1 MLLFLTPAM
10 AQSTNSQNL
19 LRNGDFSE
27 GFANWTAGV
36 LTPSEYAGY
45 PRWGIVGTVGRGNG
59 LSAYLDVSG
68 GAAAYLQS
76 DSFMLPEGEGA
87 TLNAT
92 FWGTLS
98 PTILQVDI
106 RTSAGVYPLDS
117 LTPPMVESGQQP
129 ILKGYRIPGN
139 FSGQDISIRFTCA
152 DTTPAHASG
161 AYCAFADLAVS
172 QLPAVNIYAS
182 YAMIAGALGLAAAGV
197 AMANGTSSGASSGSA
212 GAQGKPPIF
221 SLRWLALLLAGYL
234 SKKYCCVC
242 AGKCNHKGPHSF
254 CPAHDPST
262 FPARMDAVY
271 KVYCRYCGRKLEEHE
286 CKGPGPITE
295 PQAVLAEHTVEPENN
310 LAQDSE
316 PSQAANPKSR
326 LRTPP

>member
-1 MLLFLTPAM
+1 MLLCLAPAM
-10 AQSTNSQNL
+10 AQSANSQNL

-27 GFANWTAGV
+27 GFTGWTAGV
-36 LTPSEYAGY
+36 LTPSQYAGY

-68 GAAAYLQS
+68 GAAAYLES

-87 TLNAT
+87 SLNTTL
-92 FWGTLS
+92 WGTLN
-98 PTILQVDI
+98 PTILQVEI
-106 RTSAGVYPLDS
+106 RTQAGVYPLDS

-129 ILKGYRIPGN
+129 VMKQYRIPGN
-139 FSGQDISIRFTCA
+139 FSGQNISIRFTCA
-152 DTTPAHASG
+152 DTAPAHANG
-161 AYCAFADLAVS
+161 AYCAFANLAVL
-172 QLPAVNIYAS
+172 QLPAVNMYAS

-197 AMANGTSSGASSGSA
+197 AMANGSSSGTSSGSST
-212 GAQGKPPIF
+212 AQGKPPLF

-254 CPAHDPST
+254 CPAHDPRT

-271 KVYCRYCGRKLEEHE
+271 KVYCRYCGKKLEDHE
-286 CKGPGPITE
+286 CKGPITE
-295 PQAVLAEHTVEPENN
+295 PQEPL
-310 LAQDSE
+310 LAQETVGPES
-316 PSQAANPKSR
+316 SQNKEQSQSTSSKPG
-326 LRTPP
+326 LRSPP